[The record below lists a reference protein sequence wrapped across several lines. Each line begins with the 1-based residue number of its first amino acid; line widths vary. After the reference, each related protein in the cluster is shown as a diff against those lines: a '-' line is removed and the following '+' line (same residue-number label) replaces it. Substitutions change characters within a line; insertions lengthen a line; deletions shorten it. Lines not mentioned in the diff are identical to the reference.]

1 VTEVADRPAAEP
13 AQGARRLGGIEV
25 NELLTSSAAALLV
38 ILLISEGITILDMR
52 GLLGPHMFIGLVLIG
67 PVALK
72 LASTGYRFVRYYTGA
87 PVYVAKGP
95 PHIALRAL
103 APLLVATTVMIF
115 ATGVW
120 LLLLG
125 HRSDQVLMLHKVAF
139 IVWSGVFG
147 VHFLAYVPRAA
158 GSLRDAWA
166 AKPSHRLRTPG
177 RGITALLVVTSLCAG
192 LALALVLLPHI
203 GAWHRDYGF

>member
-1 VTEVADRPAAEP
+1 VTELAEP
-13 AQGARRLGGIEV
+13 ATEPARSATRRGGIEV

-38 ILLISEGITILDMR
+38 ILLISEGITILDMG

-103 APLLVATTVMIF
+103 APLLVASTAMIF
-115 ATGVW
+115 ITGVW
-120 LLLLG
+120 LLALG
-125 HRSDQVLMLHKVAF
+125 HHSDQVLMLHKVAF

-158 GSLRDAWA
+158 GSLRSAWA
-166 AKPSHRLRTPG
+166 TRPSYRPRTPG
-177 RGITALLVVTSLCAG
+177 RALTALLALASLCAG
-192 LALALVLLPHI
+192 LALALLLLPHI
-203 GAWHRDYGF
+203 GAWHRGYGF